1 MPLLGILGLLGLLV
15 GLYFAIRA
23 INQANQPGPATNS
36 TIAYQG
42 TGKDNSTTI
51 TNTTIGPVIPVSPTV
66 NTGNSVTVETTTIIT
81 SNTSTPGTISG
92 STTTV
97 AGQTVTKVPSS
108 AILLSN
114 YRTDPSWANVSQY
127 IKTSDTKITGDP
139 VAVYALNTGSNI
151 VYYPIYTINGVNYTY
166 AVPVDYSG

>member
-1 MPLLGILGLLGLLV
+1 MLGLLV

-51 TNTTIGPVIPVSPTV
+51 TNTTITNTTIGPVIPVSPTV
-66 NTGNSVTVETTTIIT
+66 NTSNSVTVETTTIMT
-81 SNTSTPGTISG
+81 GNTSTPGTISG